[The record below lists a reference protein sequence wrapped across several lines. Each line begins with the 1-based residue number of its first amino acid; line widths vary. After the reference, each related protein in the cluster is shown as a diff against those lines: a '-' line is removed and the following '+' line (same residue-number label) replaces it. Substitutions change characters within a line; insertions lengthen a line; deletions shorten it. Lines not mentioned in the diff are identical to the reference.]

1 MFHLLGDPKKAENE
15 LGWKPKTSFKELVK
29 MMVEKDCLAA
39 EKERVLMQQNLLNP
53 TWEHPISI

>member
-1 MFHLLGDPKKAENE
+1 
-15 LGWKPKTSFKELVK
+15 